1 MVICF
6 KKVHTGLVD
15 NMKAGGEAEC
25 TPQTEQ
31 LLHQHLTGCSKQE
44 NHCDL
49 TETSRLT
56 AADRSRGKLFTF
68 SCISCSTK
76 IST

>member
-25 TPQTEQ
+25 TPPSTP
-31 LLHQHLTGCSKQE
+31 
-44 NHCDL
+44 N
-49 TETSRLT
+49 RLQQ
-56 AADRSRGKLFTF
+56 ARKPL
-68 SCISCSTK
+68 
-76 IST
+76 